1 MFKRF
6 SANLVLIFLFA
17 FAQIG
22 AVTHE
27 ISHIGDYTNHSQ
39 EPSKQDKNT
48 HSSQCVQC
56 ISYAE
61 VASGLQSQPLVFHA
75 ATSGFLEAVFSH
87 QDYSS
92 LTHPAYA
99 ARAPPQTS

>member
-6 SANLVLIFLFA
+6 AVNFVLIFLFA

-27 ISHIGDYTNHSQ
+27 IGHLSDFTKHSQ
-39 EPSKQDKNT
+39 QDKNT
-48 HSSQCVQC
+48 HGEQCKQC

-61 VASGLQSQPLVFHA
+61 VASGLQSQAFVLPIVNASFI
-75 ATSGFLEAVFSH
+75 ATSSYHFNS
-87 QDYSS
+87 QSS
-92 LTHPAYA
+92 LNTLYA
-99 ARAPPQTS
+99 ARAPPQIA

>member
-6 SANLVLIFLFA
+6 AANFALILLFA

-27 ISHIGDYTNHSQ
+27 ISHIGDYTKHS
-39 EPSKQDKNT
+39 QDKNT
-48 HSSQCVQC
+48 HSSQCAQC

-61 VASGLQSQPLVFHA
+61 VASGLQSQPIVFHLA
-75 ATSGFLEAVFSH
+75 ATEFVATAFNHQSH
-87 QDYSS
+87 SS
-92 LTHPAYA
+92 FTHTAYA
-99 ARAPPQTS
+99 ARAPPVTHFI